1 MNKIE
6 TFENLEHLTKLEEL
20 WCNWNFFADT
30 FENIDYLKKL
40 KLRTIYL
47 ADNPISNHDGYE
59 QMLKEAMPSLQ

>member
-30 FENIDYLKKL
+30 VENRDYLKKL
-40 KLRTIYL
+40 KLRTI
-47 ADNPISNHDGYE
+47 
-59 QMLKEAMPSLQ
+59 